1 MESLQALKQL
11 VSLPKD
17 VVITTHRNPDG
28 DAIGSSLALY
38 HYLRKNGHTVH
49 ILVPSEYPAFLAWMD
64 GVDDIVVYDIDP
76 DRCKELLDRC
86 NLFFALDFNGL
97 DRIDKLGQLVDL
109 TGKDSVMI
117 DHHLYPDD
125 FVDHLFSDTSYS
137 STCELLYDVLKGIGA
152 HRDID
157 PLIAECLFVGILT
170 DTGGFKYAT
179 SARLFRTAADLVDLG
194 VDDYQLQDRIFN
206 SLTEKNLRLL
216 GHCLA
221 NRMEILPEFRTGII
235 TLTKEDYDYFDIK
248 RGDTEGIVNYLLKMP
263 GIVMAAFIHEQP
275 KITKLSLRSKREF
288 SVQEIAQKYFR
299 GGGHKNASGGASYSG
314 LGNTVRKF
322 KSILPEFKE
331 KLDKA

>member
-1 MESLQALKQL
+1 MESLNALKQL
-11 VSLPKD
+11 VALPKD

-38 HYLRKNGHTVH
+38 HFLRRNGHTVH
-49 ILVPSEYPAFLAWMD
+49 ILVPSEYPDFLAWMD

-76 DRCKELLDRC
+76 ERCQALLDRC
-86 NLFFALDFNGL
+86 NLFFALDYNGL
-97 DRIDKLGQLVDL
+97 DRIDKLGQLVKL
-109 TGKDSVMI
+109 EGKDSVMI

-137 STCELLYDVLKGIGA
+137 STCELLYDVLCGIDAGGL
-152 HRDID
+152 ID

-179 SARLFRTAADLVDLG
+179 SPRLFRTAAALVERG
-194 VDDYQLQDRIFN
+194 VDDYALQDRIFN
-206 SLTEKNLRLL
+206 SLKEKNLRLL

-221 NRMEILPEFRTGII
+221 NRMEILPEYRTGII
-235 TLTKEDYDYFDIK
+235 TLTKEDYEYFDIT

-263 GIVMAAFIHEQP
+263 NIVMAAFIHEQP

-299 GGGHKNASGGASYSG
+299 GGGHKNASGGASYSS
-314 LGNTVRKF
+314 LGSTVRKF
-322 KSILPEFKE
+322 KSILPEFKD
-331 KLDKA
+331 KLLNA